1 MSPRRRTRS
10 RPKWQR
16 IAAYAVVVRDGRIL
30 LSQIAPR
37 VSPDGKWTL
46 PGGGIEHGEN
56 PRASVVREVYEET
69 GLEVSIGDTSRV
81 YSLHAPRS
89 NRQGRRV
96 DAHSLRIVF
105 EGWVAPDAPEPR
117 VIEVNGSTV
126 AAAWHRI
133 SDVRSGRVPT
143 VDLVRQALAEHQP
156 HRMQRVNAR
165 AVIRRESGA
174 SGASGDSGG
183 EVLLAR
189 IGERGVHTGSW
200 LLPGGGIDH
209 GETPQAALVREV
221 WEECGLRVEVGELL
235 GVHNVHFAG
244 VAPSGRFEDYHAVE
258 LVFAAS
264 LADPAAEPRVV
275 ETDGTTDLASWV
287 PVADVEQGRVD
298 VLDVVRV
305 GLGLP

>member
-1 MSPRRRTRS
+1 MTPRRRPRA
-10 RPKWQR
+10 RPRWQR

-37 VSPDGKWTL
+37 VSPEGKWTL

-69 GLEVSIGDTSRV
+69 GLEVSIGDNSRV

-89 NRQGRRV
+89 TRQGRRV

-117 VIEVNGSTV
+117 VMEVNGSTI
-126 AAAWHRI
+126 AAAWHPVA
-133 SDVRSGRVPT
+133 DVLSGRVPT

-165 AVIRRESGA
+165 AVIRR
-174 SGASGDSGG
+174 GDD
-183 EVLLAR
+183 VLLAR

-209 GETPQAALVREV
+209 GESPEAALVREV
-221 WEECGLRVEVGELL
+221 WEECGLRVEVGGLL
-235 GVHNVHFAG
+235 GVHTVHFAG

-258 LVFAAS
+258 LVYAAS
-264 LADPAAEPRVV
+264 LVDPAAQPRVV
-275 ETDGTTDLASWV
+275 ETDGTTDAAAWV
-287 PVADVEQGRVD
+287 PVADVEQGRVE

-305 GLGLP
+305 GLGLA